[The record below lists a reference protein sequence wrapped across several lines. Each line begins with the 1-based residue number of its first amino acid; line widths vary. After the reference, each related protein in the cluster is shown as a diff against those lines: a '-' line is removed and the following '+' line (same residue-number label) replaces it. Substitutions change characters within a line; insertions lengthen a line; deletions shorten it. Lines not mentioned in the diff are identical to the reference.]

1 MQQRNLGQKPPE
13 RGEFDIAGF
22 HAALDAQREA
32 KGLNWKEVAAQSGVS
47 AATLTRM
54 SQGRRPGV
62 DGLALL
68 LAWSGLDAS
77 AFFPGANKPEPLAQI
92 SANLRADPNLK
103 PESAKALED
112 IIKVAYQQFR
122 KR

>member
-1 MQQRNLGQKPPE
+1 M

-22 HAALDAQREA
+22 HAALDAQRAA
-32 KGLNWKEVAAQSGVS
+32 KGLNWKQVSEESGVS

-77 AFFPGANKPEPLAQI
+77 VFVPGANASEPLAQI

-103 PESAKALED
+103 PESARALED
-112 IIKVAYQQFR
+112 IIKIAYQQFR
-122 KR
+122 ER

>member
-1 MQQRNLGQKPPE
+1 MQQWNSGRRPE
-13 RGEFDIAGF
+13 KGEFDIAGF

-32 KGLNWKEVAAQSGVS
+32 KGLNWKDVAKQSGVS

-77 AFFPGANKPEPLAQI
+77 AFVPGANKPEPLAQI
-92 SANLRADPNLK
+92 SANLRADPNLR
-103 PESAKALED
+103 PESARALED

-122 KR
+122 ER